1 MATVSTRVD
10 DRVKAEA
17 ESVADAIGLP
27 LSTAVNIF
35 LKRFA
40 AEGGFPFNVIVP
52 GNPDTA
58 IEIIKGR
65 FDRDD
70 LENRMQTAVVE
81 ANIQSSKAPSN
92 HFTYIDPNT
101 KKPVTVYRKE

>member
-17 ESVADAIGLP
+17 ESVANAIGLT

-40 AEGGFPFNVIVP
+40 AEGGFPFSVTVP
-52 GNPDTA
+52 GNTDTTF
-58 IEIIKGR
+58 ELTKGR
-65 FDRDD
+65 FNRDY
-70 LENRMQTAVVE
+70 LEERMQAAVLKADIE
-81 ANIQSSKAPSN
+81 SSKVPSN
-92 HFTYIDPNT
+92 HFTYLDPKT

>member
-10 DRVKAEA
+10 DRVKADA

-40 AEGGFPFNVIVP
+40 AEGGFPFDVVAP
-52 GNPDTA
+52 GNSSGA
-58 IEIIKGR
+58 IEMTKGK
-65 FDRDD
+65 FDRED
-70 LENRMQTAVVE
+70 LVSRMQAAVSE
-81 ANIQSSKAPSN
+81 ANIQSSTAPSN
-92 HFTYIDPNT
+92 HFTYLDLNT
-101 KKPVTVYRKE
+101 KKPVSV

>member
-10 DRVKAEA
+10 DRVKADA

-40 AEGGFPFNVIVP
+40 AEGGFPFDVSIPINR
-52 GNPDTA
+52 DA
-58 IEIIKGR
+58 DEITKR
-65 FDRDD
+65 RLDREE
-70 LENRMQTAVVE
+70 LESRMQAAVFE

-92 HFTYIDPNT
+92 HFTYIDPKT
-101 KKPVTVYRKE
+101 KKPVSV

>member
-17 ESVADAIGLP
+17 ESIADAIGLP
-27 LSTAVNIF
+27 LSTAINIF

-40 AEGGFPFNVIVP
+40 AAGGFPFDVIAP
-52 GNPDTA
+52 EKIDTA
-58 IEIIKGR
+58 LDLSKAH
-65 FDRDD
+65 FDRDE
-70 LENRMQTAVVE
+70 LENRMQAAVLE
-81 ANIQSSKAPSN
+81 ANIQSSKTPSN

-101 KKPVTVYRKE
+101 KKPVTVF

>member
-10 DRVKAEA
+10 DRVKADA

-40 AEGGFPFNVIVP
+40 AEGGFPFDVSVP
-52 GNPDTA
+52 NNIRDA
-58 IEIIKGR
+58 VEITKSR
-65 FDRDD
+65 FDREE
-70 LENRMQTAVVE
+70 LESRMQAAVFE

-92 HFTYIDPNT
+92 HFTYIDPKT
-101 KKPVTVYRKE
+101 KKPVSV